1 MASAMGAA
9 AEAGGEPRRLHE
21 TGRRPGTV
29 RSLVPAR
36 LDRLPWSR
44 FHTRLI
50 VALGVCWILDGLEIT
65 IVNSVGST
73 LEKSGALHLS
83 AWQVGFIATIYL
95 WGEVVGALVF
105 GRLSDRLGRRKL
117 FMVTLGLYLLASAA
131 TVLTWGHSLPA
142 LVYFFGTRFVAGAGI
157 GGEYAAINS
166 AIDELIPATYRG
178 RTDIAVNGTYWGGAL
193 IGSAA
198 ELFFL
203 NHFSVGIGW
212 RIGFLVGPVIG
223 IGIFFLRRHLPES
236 PRWMLTHGH
245 VEEAER
251 IVDAIEEQSEA
262 SGRRLRPLERT
273 EAIELAPTDRVSY
286 LALLKVLF
294 KDHRRRSILGFT
306 MMITQ
311 SFLYNA
317 IFFTEAI
324 VLTTFFHVSA
334 SAAPKFIFFFAAGN
348 LLGPLTIGRLFDTLG
363 RRPMIVGT
371 YLASGAVLA
380 VTGALFAAGAL
391 DAASMTLLWCIT
403 FFIAS
408 AAASSA
414 YLTVS
419 ELFPIE
425 IRAQAIAVFFAVA
438 QGFGSLGPT
447 IFGTLIGTGSR
458 GDLAIGYGVGA
469 GMMVIGG
476 IVALVLAV
484 PAERRSLE
492 DVATPLSVLKAR
504 LAEAATGSAL
514 PGTVAPAKSA

>member
-1 MASAMGAA
+1 MGSAAGAISGSA
-9 AEAGGEPRRLHE
+9 GEAGRRKSGE
-21 TGRRPGTV
+21 GTV

-73 LEKSGALHLS
+73 LQKSGALHLS

-117 FMVTLGLYLLASAA
+117 FMVTLGLYLVASAA
-131 TVLTWGHSLPA
+131 TVLTWGHSFPA
-142 LVYFFGTRFVAGAGI
+142 LVYFFGTRFLAGAGI

-166 AIDELIPATYRG
+166 AIDELIPADYRG
-178 RTDIAVNGTYWGGAL
+178 RTDIAVNGTYWAGAL

-203 NHFSVGIGW
+203 SHFSVGIGW

-236 PRWMLTHGH
+236 PRWMLTHGR
-245 VEEAER
+245 VAEAES
-251 IVDAIEEQSEA
+251 VVGDIESQA
-262 SGRRLRPLERT
+262 SSGGRRLRKVGDSD
-273 EAIELAPTDRVSY
+273 AIELAPTDRVSY
-286 LALLKVLF
+286 LALFRVLL
-294 KDHRRRSILGFT
+294 KDHRKRSVLGFT
-306 MMITQ
+306 MMMTQ

-334 SAAPKFIFFFAAGN
+334 STAPKFILFFAAGN
-348 LLGPLTIGRLFDTLG
+348 LLGPLTIGRLFDTIG
-363 RRPMIVGT
+363 RKPMIVGT
-371 YLASGAVLA
+371 YLSSGVVLGI
-380 VTGALFAAGAL
+380 TGWLFAAGKLTAGT
-391 DAASMTLLWCIT
+391 MTLLWCIT

-425 IRAQAIAVFFAVA
+425 IRSQAIAIFFAVA

-447 IFGTLIGTGSR
+447 IFGSLIGTGSR

-469 GMMVIGG
+469 AMMVIGG
-476 IVALVLAV
+476 LVALVLAV

-492 DVATPLSVLKAR
+492 DIATPLSVLRAR
-504 LAEAATGSAL
+504 LADAAGGDAGL
-514 PGTVAPAKSA
+514 PSPAISPAKSA